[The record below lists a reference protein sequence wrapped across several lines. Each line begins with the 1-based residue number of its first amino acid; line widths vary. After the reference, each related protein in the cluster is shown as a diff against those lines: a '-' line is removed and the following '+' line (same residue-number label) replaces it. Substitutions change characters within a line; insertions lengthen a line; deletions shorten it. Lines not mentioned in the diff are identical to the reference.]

1 MPGALKV
8 QYIVHY
14 FHSHKKEDE
23 EEKKRKTL
31 NLSVRLCMY
40 YNRNKIEEGE
50 RKIIF
55 LTNYLIEYNFFSFFH
70 LLSNKPTIH
79 MYIDRSNSL
88 GW

>member
-1 MPGALKV
+1 
-8 QYIVHY
+8 
-14 FHSHKKEDE
+14 
-23 EEKKRKTL
+23 
-31 NLSVRLCMY
+31 MY